1 MAARRSRVLLADDDH
16 TVRALL
22 AATLGREFDVV
33 AQATDALQAIDLAR
47 RFRPDAALVDLNMP
61 GGGGRTAVPG
71 IVAASPETAI
81 VVISSDDE
89 DSIVRELMIGG
100 AIAYVRKGADPS
112 ETLRR
117 AIVAHADPALDA

>member
-1 MAARRSRVLLADDDH
+1 VAARRSRVLLADDDH